1 MIKSKK
7 INKILFE
14 TIDLDISIKINYDT
28 IESIKDVINTGVGQL
43 NSFGF
48 GFIYFSQPFFLNNQK
63 PKKSNFNNGLKE
75 KNNNNNNNKYKKEF
89 ENELSLLQFYQAT
102 K

>member
-1 MIKSKK
+1 MDFEILNNIKKD
-7 INKILFE
+7 FE
-14 TIDLDISIKINYDT
+14 
-28 IESIKDVINTGVGQL
+28 
-43 NSFGF
+43 
-48 GFIYFSQPFFLNNQK
+48 NQK